1 MRWGVGPVCVP
12 DGAAVS
18 DIREKPQITLAG
30 ASLLQQEPEDTGIA
44 LYRDMKMAFWLPQTQ
59 AALMQAEG

>member
-1 MRWGVGPVCVP
+1 
-12 DGAAVS
+12 
-18 DIREKPQITLAG
+18 
-30 ASLLQQEPEDTGIA
+30 LLQQEPEETGIA